1 MSELKSKFTKK
12 LSPLI
17 EGQVPDFVQAD
28 HPVFVDFVKDYFQFL
43 EAGKLSISGEID
55 YVIQETRTTAFILE
69 ETDGDRIVTEAASGS
84 GAKFVNG
91 ETITGGTTG
100 ATSTVLVEDSR
111 NSQLFITGQQ
121 LFETGETVTGA
132 TSGAQGVV
140 TEYRANPIQTIQQ
153 LLEYADVDNTLFDF
167 LDQMRDSFMT
177 AIPET
182 LASGVS
188 KRNLIK
194 NIKDLYA
201 AKGSSEGHK
210 LFIRLL
216 LGESAEIFYPTEYML
231 RLSDGDWRQRTIMR
245 VAAGSGVSGDE
256 VINQVITGQTSGAT
270 AVVIDSLVLQQ
281 GATSVT
287 EFRIANITGTFVD
300 GETIVAN
307 STTRDVDV
315 TFTIEAIVASTSLIN
330 DGILHADNE
339 DIDLENIGN
348 GFGEIKVD
356 GIAEGSVSEVIVDDV
371 GQKYEV
377 GDVLTFTAN
386 SVDTNVSSATGFVSM
401 VGGGIQL
408 ETATLDD
415 SSLTDDAIILE
426 SGTTT

>member
-43 EAGKLSISGEID
+43 EAGKLSISGNID
-55 YVIQETRTTAFILE
+55 YIVQETRTTAFILE
-69 ETDGDRIVTEAASGS
+69 ETDGDRIVTETASGS
-84 GAKFVNG
+84 GAKFTNG

-201 AKGSSEGHK
+201 AKAHLK
-210 LFIRLL
+210 
-216 LGESAEIFYPTEYML
+216 
-231 RLSDGDWRQRTIMR
+231 
-245 VAAGSGVSGDE
+245 
-256 VINQVITGQTSGAT
+256 
-270 AVVIDSLVLQQ
+270 
-281 GATSVT
+281 
-287 EFRIANITGTFVD
+287 
-300 GETIVAN
+300 
-307 STTRDVDV
+307 
-315 TFTIEAIVASTSLIN
+315 
-330 DGILHADNE
+330 
-339 DIDLENIGN
+339 
-348 GFGEIKVD
+348 
-356 GIAEGSVSEVIVDDV
+356 
-371 GQKYEV
+371 
-377 GDVLTFTAN
+377 
-386 SVDTNVSSATGFVSM
+386 DTNF
-401 VGGGIQL
+401 L
-408 ETATLDD
+408 
-415 SSLTDDAIILE
+415 
-426 SGTTT
+426 